1 MTIAG
6 AVSGYNASDIMSGA
20 WSVVVSAQMELLLFA
35 AAMCAYFHL
44 FMQKLPRKQ
53 SKLAKKMK
61 AMSEESFPEGNLK
74 VTHAKQRGAEP
85 KPHASAQKE
94 ETVISDVGKHI
105 TLIRNCAMEKNLE
118 GAFAAFETLKQ
129 SGVELN
135 SVIYNTVLDA
145 CVECRSLKAAESW

>member
-35 AAMCAYFHL
+35 AAMCAYFLL

-53 SKLAKKMK
+53 IKLAKKMK

-118 GAFAAFETLKQ
+118 GAFAAFET
-129 SGVELN
+129 
-135 SVIYNTVLDA
+135 VISDVGKHITLIRNCAMEKNL
-145 CVECRSLKAAESW
+145 EG

>member
-61 AMSEESFPEGNLK
+61 AMSEESFPEGNFK

-118 GAFAAFETLKQ
+118 GAFAAFET
-129 SGVELN
+129 
-135 SVIYNTVLDA
+135 VISDVGKHITLIRNCAMEKNL
-145 CVECRSLKAAESW
+145 EG